1 MSKEEVWYRIIKKK
15 IKYNKAEKC
24 NHRIGKRR
32 SMEKKKNDR
41 EWDQIGS
48 KGDYIEK
55 KAIKR
60 RILDYVS
67 ITIAA
72 MIYAV
77 GVALFIDPANL
88 APGGLTGIAIIVS
101 RLSGLETG
109 TLIFV
114 LNVPI
119 MLLGLWK
126 FGWRFMLSTLYCV
139 VLTSFFTNLLAP
151 FGAATDD
158 ILLASIAGGTLTA
171 VSIGIVFKSGA
182 TTGGTDII
190 IKLLR
195 RRFPHLRT
203 GALFMLTDACIVSI
217 SAFVFQNLNAA
228 LYAAIAVAI
237 TSAVLDLVLYG
248 KDSAKMIY
256 IISDRSEEITV
267 RILKELDIGVTY
279 MNGVGAYS
287 GKEKKVI
294 FCVMRKALAPRAE
307 QIVKE
312 EDPDAFMIVS
322 SATEIFG
329 EGYKSYFSER
339 L

>member
-1 MSKEEVWYRIIKKK
+1 MESNDICEKKYAKVKPDAYEEKKTV
-15 IKYNKAEKC
+15 
-24 NHRIGKRR
+24 KRR
-32 SMEKKKNDR
+32 LT
-41 EWDQIGS
+41 
-48 KGDYIEK
+48 DYA
-55 KAIKR
+55 AIT
-60 RILDYVS
+60 V
-67 ITIAA
+67 AA
-72 MIYAV
+72 MIYAA
-77 GVALFIDPANL
+77 GVSLFIDPANL
-88 APGGLTGIAIIVS
+88 APGGLTGIAIITS
-101 RLSGLETG
+101 HLTGLETG

-126 FGWRFMLSTLYCV
+126 FGLRFMVSTLYCV
-139 VLTSFFTNLLAP
+139 ALTSVFTNLLAP

-158 ILLASIAGGTLTA
+158 ILLAALAGGTLTA
-171 VSIGIVFKSGA
+171 VSIGVVFKCGA

-203 GALFMLTDACIVSI
+203 GALFMLTDVCIVSI
-217 SAFVFQNLNAA
+217 SAVVFKNLNAA
-228 LYAAIAVAI
+228 LYAAIAVAV
-237 TSAVLDLVLYG
+237 TSVVLDLVLYG

-256 IISDRSEEITV
+256 IISDRSEAITT
-267 RILKELDIGVTY
+267 RILEELDIGVTY

-294 FCVMRKALAPRAE
+294 FCVMRKALAPRVE
-307 QIVKE
+307 QVVKE
-312 EDPDAFMIVS
+312 EDPEAFMIIS
-322 SATEIFG
+322 SAAEIYG

>member
-1 MSKEEVWYRIIKKK
+1 
-15 IKYNKAEKC
+15 
-24 NHRIGKRR
+24 
-32 SMEKKKNDR
+32 
-41 EWDQIGS
+41 
-48 KGDYIEK
+48 
-55 KAIKR
+55 
-60 RILDYVS
+60 
-67 ITIAA
+67 
-72 MIYAV
+72 MIYAA
-77 GVALFIDPANL
+77 GVSLFIDPANL
-88 APGGLTGIAIIVS
+88 APGGLTGIAIITS
-101 RLSGLETG
+101 HLTGLETG

-126 FGWRFMLSTLYCV
+126 FGLRFMVSTLYCV
-139 VLTSFFTNLLAP
+139 ALTSVFTNLLAP

-158 ILLASIAGGTLTA
+158 ILLAALAGGTLTA
-171 VSIGIVFKSGA
+171 VSIGVVFKCGA

-203 GALFMLTDACIVSI
+203 GALFMLTDVCIVSI
-217 SAFVFQNLNAA
+217 SAVVFKNLNAA
-228 LYAAIAVAI
+228 LYAAIAVAV
-237 TSAVLDLVLYG
+237 TSVVLDLVLYG

-256 IISDRSEEITV
+256 IISDRSEAITT
-267 RILKELDIGVTY
+267 RILEELDIGVTY

-294 FCVMRKALAPRAE
+294 FCVMRKALAPRVE
-307 QIVKE
+307 QVVKE
-312 EDPDAFMIVS
+312 EDPEAFMIIS
-322 SATEIFG
+322 SAAEIYG

>member
-1 MSKEEVWYRIIKKK
+1 MESNDIHGKEHMPVKPDAYE
-15 IKYNKAEKC
+15 
-24 NHRIGKRR
+24 
-32 SMEKKKNDR
+32 EKKTV
-41 EWDQIGS
+41 
-48 KGDYIEK
+48 
-55 KAIKR
+55 KR
-60 RILDYVS
+60 RIMDYVA

-72 MIYAV
+72 LIYAA
-77 GVALFIDPANL
+77 GVSLFIDPASL
-88 APGGLTGIAIIVS
+88 APGGLTGIAIIAS
-101 RLSGLETG
+101 HLSGLETG

-126 FGWRFMLSTLYCV
+126 FGLRFMISTLYCV
-139 VLTSFFTNLLAP
+139 ALTSGFTNLLAP
-151 FGAATDD
+151 LGPATDD
-158 ILLASIAGGTLTA
+158 ILLAALAGGTLTA
-171 VSIGIVFKSGA
+171 VSIGVVFKCGA

-203 GALFMLTDACIVSI
+203 GALFMLTDVCIVSI
-217 SAFVFQNLNAA
+217 SAVVFKNLNAA
-228 LYAAIAVAI
+228 LYAAIAVAV
-237 TSAVLDLVLYG
+237 TSVVLDLVLYG

-256 IISDRSEEITV
+256 IISDRSEAITT
-267 RILKELDIGVTY
+267 RILEELDIGVTY

-294 FCVMRKALAPRAE
+294 FCVMRKTLAPRVE
-307 QIVKE
+307 QVVKE
-312 EDPDAFMIVS
+312 EDPEAFMIIS
-322 SATEIFG
+322 SAAEIYG